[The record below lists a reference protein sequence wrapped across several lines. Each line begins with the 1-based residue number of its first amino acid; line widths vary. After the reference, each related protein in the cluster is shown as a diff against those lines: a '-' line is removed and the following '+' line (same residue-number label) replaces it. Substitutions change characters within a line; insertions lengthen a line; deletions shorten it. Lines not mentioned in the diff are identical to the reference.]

1 MPHHD
6 RNQAFWRSEL
16 ERGRMGANTDRE
28 RLGSPREERDQ
39 RSWDQDAAAAWERDP
54 RRHWRDRREQL
65 DDERS
70 ARDRSGSDDARNKR
84 LMHWDSLNQGSD
96 YYGTGIHHGA
106 YSTQPGAR
114 ASGRELWEPGEFGDD
129 RVRRWT
135 EPRDEDAYRTSGDY
149 DVYGRSRYGAQ
160 SGYARDFGRAQG
172 TQRGFGQDFRERF
185 AEERYGR
192 EPDYG
197 YGFGQSPYKSE
208 AGRFRGIGPK
218 GYERS
223 DERLREIIC
232 ERLTDE
238 PSVDASEV
246 SLEVKDKV
254 VTLSGFV
261 SDRRTKYEIEDLVE
275 HCGGVKDIDN
285 QLRVK
290 RG

>member
-1 MPHHD
+1 MPQHD
-6 RNQAFWRSEL
+6 RNHTFRGSGP
-16 ERGRMGANTDRE
+16 ERGRMRAEREPFGARHQ
-28 RLGSPREERDQ
+28 ERDHPS
-39 RSWDQDAAAAWERDP
+39 REQDAETAWTRDP
-54 RRHWRDRREQL
+54 PRDRREQF
-65 DDERS
+65 DEHHS
-70 ARDRSGSDDARNKR
+70 ARDRGGFDDPRNKR
-84 LMHWDSLNQGSD
+84 LMHWDDLNRGGD
-96 YYGTGIHHGA
+96 YFGTGIHHGA

-114 ASGRELWEPGEFGDD
+114 ASGGELWQPGEPRDD
-129 RVRRWT
+129 RIRRWG

-149 DVYGRSRYGAQ
+149 DTYGRSRYGAQ
-160 SGYARDFGRAQG
+160 SGYGRDYGGVRSHE
-172 TQRGFGQDFRERF
+172 RGFGQDFRERF

-197 YGFGQSPYKSE
+197 YGFEQSPFKRE
-208 AGRFRGIGPK
+208 TGRFRGVGPK
-218 GYERS
+218 GYERT

-254 VTLSGFV
+254 VKLSGFV

-275 HCGGVKDIDN
+275 RVGGIKDIDN
-285 QLRVK
+285 QVRVK